1 MYGGI
6 KQNWP
11 CTNKSESKSKSCVLN
26 SFIELKGKWRFL
38 DDPEWGKLLARLRLD
53 ELTEDDLLI
62 LNSRV
67 ITPKYV
73 SVIYI
78 YTYI

>member
-1 MYGGI
+1 LYGGI
-6 KQNWP
+6 EQNWP
-11 CTNKSESKSKSCVLN
+11 CTDKSELKSKSCILK
-26 SFIELKGKWRFL
+26 SFIELKGKWLFL
-38 DDPEWGKLLARLRLD
+38 DDPEWGELLARLRLY